1 MSPKPNT
8 QIKRVATD
16 EQPSLFSKGFL
27 TVLKDLYPN
36 YLPRVSQKYC
46 EPSGFPHFTDQKTSV
61 Q

>member
-27 TVLKDLYPN
+27 TVLKDLYPT
-36 YLPRVSQKYC
+36 YLP
-46 EPSGFPHFTDQKTSV
+46 
-61 Q
+61 

>member
-8 QIKRVATD
+8 QIKTVGTD

-36 YLPRVSQKYC
+36 YLPRVRQKYC
-46 EPSGFPHFTDQKTSV
+46 EPSHFTDQETSV